1 MRNSEFRLAADCGGG
16 FLRSEILLRSPQWV
30 ENPAF
35 LTHSALAVDF
45 LAMSERTPPFGSPTN
60 DPEQLPLGV
69 FEGTPFLPVGERGRG
84 DDGDAG
90 DQDAAVAVREPP
102 VCGEW
107 SFDLSDDA
115 ELRGGAT
122 FVDAAPQP
130 AASRQQPR
138 ADTLNAARRSTA
150 APDGAARDAAAREA
164 AAPARISPA
173 PPLRSLR
180 TPIVQRSVTPPTALP
195 ALAEL
200 KSIHD
205 AHPGDVKTA
214 VALAN
219 ALDKRGNIEGA
230 LSVLLRA
237 IDAGADGVVL
247 RCARATIL
255 SNRLRYDDAE
265 SELKRAAKL
274 RGDDPEVLLQQGIL
288 GCRRAKWRD
297 AVEPLEHVA
306 KLSPQSGPAHFYLG
320 EALNKLD
327 RLKEALAA
335 YERASDLEPG
345 NWRALKGV
353 GIVLDRMGRPA
364 DAAAFYRRARDA
376 QSG

>member
-1 MRNSEFRLAADCGGG
+1 M
-16 FLRSEILLRSPQWV
+16 I
-30 ENPAF
+30 
-35 LTHSALAVDF
+35 
-45 LAMSERTPPFGSPTN
+45 ERTPPYGTGSGQATN
-60 DPEQLPLGV
+60 DPEQLPLGG
-69 FEGTPFLPVGERGRG
+69 FEGTPFLPPGERGRG
-84 DDGDAG
+84 EGSADGEGVIAT
-90 DQDAAVAVREPP
+90 REPP

-107 SFDLSDDA
+107 SFDASDEA
-115 ELRGGAT
+115 EARGTAPLVNT
-122 FVDAAPQP
+122 PQQAPQHTP
-130 AASRQQPR
+130 P
-138 ADTLNAARRSTA
+138 
-150 APDGAARDAAAREA
+150 
-164 AAPARISPA
+164 IA
-173 PPLRSLR
+173 PPPPPVRQSLR
-180 TPIVQRSVTPPTALP
+180 TPPMQRSLTPPTPLP
-195 ALAEL
+195 ALEEL
-200 KSIHD
+200 RSIHE

-214 VALAN
+214 VALAG
-219 ALDKRGNIEGA
+219 ALDKRGNIEGG

-265 SELKRAAKL
+265 SELKKAAKL

-288 GCRRAKWRD
+288 ACRRAKWRD

-335 YERASDLEPG
+335 YEKASELEPG
-345 NWRALKGV
+345 NWRAFKGV

>member
-1 MRNSEFRLAADCGGG
+1 MAD
-16 FLRSEILLRSPQWV
+16 
-30 ENPAF
+30 
-35 LTHSALAVDF
+35 
-45 LAMSERTPPFGSPTN
+45 RTPPLGIPVN

-69 FEGTPFLPVGERGRG
+69 FEGVPMLPVGETPGAEG
-84 DDGDAG
+84 EGG
-90 DQDAAVAVREPP
+90 EAAIAVREPP

-115 ELRGGAT
+115 EARGGAT
-122 FVDAAPQP
+122 FVDPAPKPASTTPQP
-130 AASRQQPR
+130 PR
-138 ADTLNAARRSTA
+138 TTQHTLNAARRSTA
-150 APDGAARDAAAREA
+150 APDPDAAA
-164 AAPARISPA
+164 PVSPG
-173 PPLRSLR
+173 PSLRALR
-180 TPIVQRSVTPPTALP
+180 TPMINRTITPPTPLP

-200 KSIHD
+200 KSIHE
-205 AHPGDVKTA
+205 AHPGDVTTA
-214 VALAN
+214 VALSA

-230 LSVLLRA
+230 LSVLMRA
-237 IDAGADGVVL
+237 IEAGADGVAL

-265 SELKRAAKL
+265 AELKRAAKL
-274 RGDDPEVLLQQGIL
+274 RGDDPDVLLQQGIL
-288 GCRRAKWRD
+288 ACRRAKWRD
-297 AVEPLEHVA
+297 AVDPLEHVA
-306 KLSPQSGPAHFYLG
+306 RVSPQSAPAHFYLG

-335 YERASDLEPG
+335 YEKASDLEPG

>member
-1 MRNSEFRLAADCGGG
+1 MVMTD
-16 FLRSEILLRSPQWV
+16 
-30 ENPAF
+30 
-35 LTHSALAVDF
+35 
-45 LAMSERTPPFGSPTN
+45 RTPPLGVPIN
-60 DPEQLPLGV
+60 DPEQLPLGG
-69 FEGTPFLPVGERGRG
+69 FEGTPFLPVGERI
-84 DDGDAG
+84 DEGDAAE
-90 DQDAAVAVREPP
+90 AAIAVREPP

-107 SFDLSDDA
+107 SYDMSDDA
-115 ELRGGAT
+115 ETRGGAT
-122 FVDAAPQP
+122 FVDASPP
-130 AASRQQPR
+130 TGVRQQAR
-138 ADTLNAARRSTA
+138 EHTLNAPRRSTA
-150 APDGAARDAAAREA
+150 GGAAAAEGAQ
-164 AAPARISPA
+164 AAPI
-173 PPLRSLR
+173 PPPGPSLRSLR
-180 TPIVQRSVTPPTALP
+180 TPPINRTITPPTPLP

-200 KSIHD
+200 KSIHE

-237 IDAGADGVVL
+237 IEAGADGVVL

-265 SELKRAAKL
+265 MELKRAAKL

-288 GCRRAKWRD
+288 ACRRAKWRD
-297 AVEPLEHVA
+297 AVDPLAHVA

-327 RLKEALAA
+327 RLREALAA
-335 YERASDLEPG
+335 YERASELEPG

>member
-1 MRNSEFRLAADCGGG
+1 M
-16 FLRSEILLRSPQWV
+16 P
-30 ENPAF
+30 
-35 LTHSALAVDF
+35 
-45 LAMSERTPPFGSPTN
+45 ERTPPLGTPSN
-60 DPEQLPLGV
+60 DPEQLGLGM
-69 FEGTPFLPVGERGRG
+69 FEGTPLIPAGEKPRG
-84 DDGDAG
+84 DDGDSA
-90 DQDAAVAVREPP
+90 DSDAAVAVREPP

-115 ELRGGAT
+115 DARGGAT
-122 FVDAAPQP
+122 FVDQAAKPGASAAPQT
-130 AASRQQPR
+130 REN
-138 ADTLNAARRSTA
+138 TLNAERRSTA
-150 APDGAARDAAAREA
+150 APVPAAGSPP
-164 AAPARISPA
+164 APVPPPPS

-180 TPIVQRSVTPPTALP
+180 TPPINRTITPPTPLP

-214 VALAN
+214 VALSN

-230 LSVLLRA
+230 LSVLMRA

-265 SELKRAAKL
+265 AELKKAAKL

-288 GCRRAKWRD
+288 ACRRAKWRD
-297 AVEPLEHVA
+297 AVEPLAHVA

-327 RLKEALAA
+327 RLKEALDA
-335 YERASDLEPG
+335 YERASELEPN

-353 GIVLDRMGRPA
+353 GIVLDRM
-364 DAAAFYRRARDA
+364 
-376 QSG
+376 

>member
-1 MRNSEFRLAADCGGG
+1 
-16 FLRSEILLRSPQWV
+16 V
-30 ENPAF
+30 
-35 LTHSALAVDF
+35 T
-45 LAMSERTPPFGSPTN
+45 ERTPPLGIPAN

-69 FEGTPFLPVGERGRG
+69 FEGMPLVPAGEKGREG
-84 DDGDAG
+84 SEGDADG
-90 DQDAAVAVREPP
+90 IIAVREPP

-107 SFDLSDDA
+107 SFDISDDA
-115 ELRGGAT
+115 DARGGAT
-122 FVDAAPQP
+122 FVDQAVPAPGKAAAPT
-130 AASRQQPR
+130 PR
-138 ADTLNAARRSTA
+138 ENTLNAGRRSTA
-150 APDGAARDAAAREA
+150 APVPG
-164 AAPARISPA
+164 PVPVVPS

-180 TPIVQRSVTPPTALP
+180 TPAISQRNVAPPTPLP

-200 KSIHD
+200 KSVHE

-230 LSVLLRA
+230 LSVLMRA
-237 IDAGADGVVL
+237 IEAGADGVVL

-288 GCRRAKWRD
+288 ACRRAKWRD

-335 YERASDLEPG
+335 YERASELEPG

-353 GIVLDRMGRPA
+353 GIVLDRMGRPV

>member
-1 MRNSEFRLAADCGGG
+1 MAD
-16 FLRSEILLRSPQWV
+16 
-30 ENPAF
+30 
-35 LTHSALAVDF
+35 
-45 LAMSERTPPFGSPTN
+45 RTPPLGIPVN

-69 FEGTPFLPVGERGRG
+69 FEGVPMIPVGEK
-84 DDGDAG
+84 AG
-90 DQDAAVAVREPP
+90 DEGESGEAAIAVREPP

-115 ELRGGAT
+115 EARGGAT
-122 FVDAAPQP
+122 FVDAGPKP
-130 AASRQQPR
+130 AASTPQPHKN
-138 ADTLNAARRSTA
+138 TLNAARRSTA
-150 APDGAARDAAAREA
+150 APQGTAV
-164 AAPARISPA
+164 APVSPG
-173 PPLRSLR
+173 PSLRALR
-180 TPIVQRSVTPPTALP
+180 TPMINRTITPPTPLP

-200 KSIHD
+200 KSIHE
-205 AHPGDVKTA
+205 AHPGDVNTA
-214 VALAN
+214 VALSA

-230 LSVLLRA
+230 LSVLMRA
-237 IDAGADGVVL
+237 IEAGADGVTL

-265 SELKRAAKL
+265 AELKRAAKL
-274 RGDDPEVLLQQGIL
+274 RGDDPDVLLQQGIL
-288 GCRRAKWRD
+288 ACRRAKWRD
-297 AVEPLEHVA
+297 AVDPLEHVA
-306 KLSPQSGPAHFYLG
+306 RLSPKSAPAHFYLG
-320 EALNKLD
+320 EAMNKLD

-335 YERASDLEPG
+335 YEKASELEPG

>member
-1 MRNSEFRLAADCGGG
+1 
-16 FLRSEILLRSPQWV
+16 
-30 ENPAF
+30 
-35 LTHSALAVDF
+35 
-45 LAMSERTPPFGSPTN
+45 MSERTPPPGTPAN
-60 DPEQLPLGV
+60 DPEQLGLGM
-69 FEGTPFLPVGERGRG
+69 FEGMPLIPAGERPQADGGESG
-84 DDGDAG
+84 DP
-90 DQDAAVAVREPP
+90 DAAIAVREPP

-107 SFDLSDDA
+107 SFDQSDDA
-115 ELRGGAT
+115 DARGGAT
-122 FVDAAPQP
+122 FVDQAARPGASAAPQT
-130 AASRQQPR
+130 REN
-138 ADTLNAARRSTA
+138 TLNADRRSTA
-150 APDGAARDAAAREA
+150 APKAAAA
-164 AAPARISPA
+164 AQPGTAATSPA

-180 TPIVQRSVTPPTALP
+180 TPAINRTITPPTPLP

-214 VALAN
+214 VALSN

-230 LSVLLRA
+230 LSVLMRA

-265 SELKRAAKL
+265 AELKKAAKL

-288 GCRRAKWRD
+288 ACRRAKWRD
-297 AVEPLEHVA
+297 AVEPLAHVA

-327 RLKEALAA
+327 RLKEAFEA
-335 YERASDLEPG
+335 YERASELEPN

>member
-1 MRNSEFRLAADCGGG
+1 M
-16 FLRSEILLRSPQWV
+16 
-30 ENPAF
+30 
-35 LTHSALAVDF
+35 T
-45 LAMSERTPPFGSPTN
+45 ERTPPLGIPAN

-69 FEGTPFLPVGERGRG
+69 FEGMPLVPVGEKGREG
-84 DDGDAG
+84 DEGDP
-90 DQDAAVAVREPP
+90 DAIIAVREPP

-107 SFDLSDDA
+107 SFDISDDA
-115 ELRGGAT
+115 ETRGGAT
-122 FVDAAPQP
+122 FVDQAVPSPGTAAQP
-130 AASRQQPR
+130 APR
-138 ADTLNAARRSTA
+138 ENTLNAARRSTA
-150 APDGAARDAAAREA
+150 APAAGPV
-164 AAPARISPA
+164 APVASLL
-173 PPLRSLR
+173 LRSLR
-180 TPIVQRSVTPPTALP
+180 TPPISQRQVAPPTPLP

-200 KSIHD
+200 KSVHE
-205 AHPGDVKTA
+205 AHPSDVKTA
-214 VALAN
+214 IALAN
-219 ALDKRGNIEGA
+219 ALDQRGNIEGA
-230 LSVLLRA
+230 LSILMRA
-237 IDAGADGVVL
+237 IEAGADGVVL

-265 SELKRAAKL
+265 AELKRAAKL

-288 GCRRAKWRD
+288 ACRRAKWRD

-327 RLKEALAA
+327 RLKEALEA
-335 YERASDLEPG
+335 YERASELEPG

-353 GIVLDRMGRPA
+353 GIVLDRMGRPV

>member
-1 MRNSEFRLAADCGGG
+1 
-16 FLRSEILLRSPQWV
+16 V
-30 ENPAF
+30 
-35 LTHSALAVDF
+35 T
-45 LAMSERTPPFGSPTN
+45 ERTPPLGIPAN

-69 FEGTPFLPVGERGRG
+69 FEGMPLVPVGEKGREG
-84 DDGDAG
+84 DESDA
-90 DQDAAVAVREPP
+90 DATIAVREPP

-107 SFDLSDDA
+107 SFDISDDA
-115 ELRGGAT
+115 DARGGAM
-122 FVDAAPQP
+122 FVDQAVPTPGTAATPT
-130 AASRQQPR
+130 PR
-138 ADTLNAARRSTA
+138 EHTLNAARRSTA
-150 APDGAARDAAAREA
+150 APVEGAAPV
-164 AAPARISPA
+164 APSLL
-173 PPLRSLR
+173 LRSLR
-180 TPIVQRSVTPPTALP
+180 TPPISQRNVTPPTPLP

-200 KSIHD
+200 KSVHE

-230 LSVLLRA
+230 LSVLMRA
-237 IDAGADGVVL
+237 IEAGADGVVL

-265 SELKRAAKL
+265 SELRRAAKL

-288 GCRRAKWRD
+288 ACRRAKWRD

-327 RLKEALAA
+327 RLREALEA
-335 YERASDLEPG
+335 YERASELEPG

-353 GIVLDRMGRPA
+353 GIVLDRMGRPV

>member
-1 MRNSEFRLAADCGGG
+1 
-16 FLRSEILLRSPQWV
+16 V
-30 ENPAF
+30 
-35 LTHSALAVDF
+35 T
-45 LAMSERTPPFGSPTN
+45 ERTPPLGVPTN

-69 FEGTPFLPVGERGRG
+69 FEGMPFLPVGDKTRG
-84 DDGDAG
+84 DEGESGDLDGAI
-90 DQDAAVAVREPP
+90 AVREPP

-115 ELRGGAT
+115 EARGGAT
-122 FVDAAPQP
+122 FVDAA
-130 AASRQQPR
+130 AKTASSHREPKEN
-138 ADTLNAARRSTA
+138 TLNAARRSTA
-150 APDGAARDAAAREA
+150 APDAK
-164 AAPARISPA
+164 APTIPPA

-180 TPIVQRSVTPPTALP
+180 TPMMARSITPPTPLP

-214 VALAN
+214 VSLSN

-265 SELKRAAKL
+265 MELRKAAKL

-288 GCRRAKWRD
+288 ACRRAKWRD

-327 RLKEALAA
+327 RLKEALEA
-335 YERASDLEPG
+335 YERSAELEPG